1 MQKKNYYPLFAT
13 PCNTDGGVGDLS
25 AADALIVIT
34 VLNKSL
40 FLILTIL
47 KGKLL
52 PRALSC
58 CQIFSKIS
66 AAAGEA
72 GTAFP
77 AQALISSAVEH
88 LDLQGSDL
96 TATGRAAAHRGK
108 AGKATA

>member
-1 MQKKNYYPLFAT
+1 MTLIWKYMKNHKGCRKKNYYPLFAI

-72 GTAFP
+72 GTAFT
-77 AQALISSAVEH
+77 ARAVISSAVEH
-88 LDLQGSDL
+88 TL
-96 TATGRAAAHRGK
+96 TCRGP
-108 AGKATA
+108 T